1 MAAKSPKPQP
11 LPFKEAID
19 LYRSKVRLP
28 TRHWTDLWQGMHARA
43 FVIAGAT
50 KDALLADFQKS
61 IQKAI
66 EKGTTLAE
74 FRKDFDKIVARHGWS
89 YRGTRGWRSRVIY
102 NTNIRMAH
110 AAGRWAQ
117 IQRVK
122 DTRPYLRYVAV
133 LDSRTRPLHRAWHGT
148 VLLADDAWWKTHY
161 PPNGWYCRCT
171 VQSLSK
177 RDMKRW
183 GYQPSKKA
191 PLINPLKKRINTPGG
206 PVTVTVPAG
215 IDPGFAY
222 NAGEAAWGT
231 RISEQAMA
239 AWRQSGG
246 RKWKRLTGGDWLA
259 AGRPEKIPLDTPDIK
274 IGAPPKSVA
283 DIEAAI
289 EKAIGGREKIFTL
302 PDATPLLVNAA
313 ALAQHIGPA
322 RGALAALLPEL
333 ISKPF
338 EIWVTF
344 EVHQATGRVVLR
356 KRLVKAVRLDK
367 DRAVLLVAQA
377 AEGRFEAW
385 TVLTTRDWSY
395 IQRQRSGHLV
405 WGRK

>member
-1 MAAKSPKPQP
+1 MAASKPQP

-28 TRHWTDLWQGMHARA
+28 TRRWTDLWQGMHARA

-50 KDALLADFQKS
+50 KDALIADFQS
-61 IQKAI
+61 AVQKAI

-74 FRKDFDKIVARHGWS
+74 FRKDFDRIVAAHGWS
-89 YRGTRGWRSRVIY
+89 YRGTRGWRSRVIF
-102 NTNIRMAH
+102 NTNVRMAH

-117 IQRVK
+117 IQRLK
-122 DTRPYLRYVAV
+122 DKRPYLRYVAV

-148 VLLADDAWWKTHY
+148 TLAADDAWWKTHY

-171 VQSLSK
+171 VQTLSE
-177 RDMKRW
+177 RDMKRF
-183 GYQPSKKA
+183 GYPLSAKA
-191 PLINPLKKRINTPGG
+191 PPLRPLARRINSSAG
-206 PVTVTVPAG
+206 PVSITVPEG

-222 NAGEAAWGT
+222 NPGEAAWGST
-231 RISEQAMA
+231 ISEQAMA

-246 RKWKRLTGGDWLA
+246 RKWRRLTGGDWRS
-259 AGRPEKIPLDTPDIK
+259 AGRPEMIPLDTPDIK
-274 IGAPPKSVA
+274 IGAPPRTM
-283 DIEAAI
+283 AAI
-289 EKAIGGREKIFTL
+289 ETAIEASIGGAEKIFTL
-302 PDATPLLVNAA
+302 PDGGPLLVNAA
-313 ALAQHIGPA
+313 TLAKHIGPA

-333 ISKPF
+333 IKNPF
-338 EIWVTF
+338 EIWATF
-344 EVHQATGRVVLR
+344 ERHRATGQVVLR

-367 DRAVLLVAQA
+367 DRAALLVAQA

-405 WGRK
+405 WARK